1 TDAPRAEDVTPK
13 ELIFVLDTSGSMYG
27 MPMDV
32 SKKAMARALQ
42 HLHPRDTFS
51 VLRYSDNHSAL
62 SPVPLANTPQN
73 VERALKF
80 VANLQ
85 GEGGTD
91 ALGGARAA
99 FAYPHE
105 DGRLRIVVFM
115 TDGFIG
121 NEDELLRE
129 IRTRVGAT
137 RLFAVGIGSSVN
149 RYLIHGMADAGR
161 GAEMVVTPRDNA
173 EAAIDALFR
182 RVDSPY
188 LTDVE
193 LDWNGLDVA

>member
-1 TDAPRAEDVTPK
+1 
-13 ELIFVLDTSGSMYG
+13 G
-27 MPMDV
+27 
-32 SKKAMARALQ
+32 
-42 HLHPRDTFS
+42 
-51 VLRYSDNHSAL
+51 
-62 SPVPLANTPQN
+62 
-73 VERALKF
+73 
-80 VANLQ
+80 
-85 GEGGTD
+85 
-91 ALGGARAA
+91 A
-99 FAYPHE
+99 FAHPDE
-105 DGRLRIVVFM
+105 GGRLRMVVFM

-121 NEDELLRE
+121 KEDELLRE

-193 LDWNGLDVA
+193 LDWNGLDVAATGPIPDVFAGQPLVVYGRYKKGGRAT